1 MLPQTSVKPQVTVLD
16 LEAGHLAPSNS
27 QFQKASS
34 AETIEVKD
42 DRSTTSTSVTSS
54 AATGSVKNS
63 PMHNRLRQL
72 AQPRPITGLLAL
84 LVVFG
89 DLDRIEQAS
98 RRPVEK
104 WIVQPTVYLAIAT
117 AVANSAISY
126 AFTQA
131 AVVAWFHRASNG
143 TTILALERSWEASYS
158 VVHAISQG
166 RNTSLVAI
174 AAILVAMMIVDGPL
188 LQRASTVVAA
198 TQSNTMTLNFT
209 LSPEVPKG
217 LSGLWQYENL
227 MISNAAIQVGQD
239 FTMKS
244 PIALAVEPPCSGSC
258 VAKLLGPGIVKTN
271 RSTKSWQITK
281 SMYFDPN
288 ATWGS
293 QGAQGDAFYWSK
305 RDREGINPFFY
316 VSVNTHDRG
325 LNGTAAYQSE
335 GTLLRVAIMD
345 LRNSSG
351 TYTETSCWL
360 LPAVLEYDVQFDDV
374 GHVKVLSDT
383 TSTGRLVALTN
394 NTLAPDNSPQHLSL
408 LQPSTIDWFTM
419 YLEMY
424 AGSFVEAYLFNNGSA
439 WACNFNTMNAQ
450 SLKYT
455 NWLNNTDPLDVAWYD
470 PTTDMM
476 NDMNDMMFRAAVLS
490 SSWANLTQ
498 LIDPGLSAEQSVTA
512 NQTVT
517 QNVYRADFRWYAAAT
532 ALEILVALAVL
543 PLFWGWWRLDR
554 HVSFSPISF
563 GLALNAPLFRE
574 ADPAEGARGAI
585 KQLGHTHVRY
595 GVVVNDEPGDGCVP
609 DGNRKRLDNVT
620 RIGIAES
627 RYVVAM

>member
-1 MLPQTSVKPQVTVLD
+1 MAPQFTVLD
-16 LEAGHLAPSNS
+16 LEAGQLAPSAS
-27 QFQKASS
+27 QFHKASLT
-34 AETIEVKD
+34 ETIEVKD
-42 DRSTTSTSVTSS
+42 DQSTTSASVTSS
-54 AATGSVKNS
+54 AATESVKNS
-63 PMHNRLRQL
+63 PMYNRLRQL

-84 LVVFG
+84 LIVFG
-89 DLDRIEQAS
+89 CVFFTLAILIAS
-98 RRPVEK
+98 NKRPVDK

-131 AVVAWFHRASNG
+131 AVVAWFYRASKG
-143 TTILALERSWEASYS
+143 TTILGLERSWEASYS

-174 AAILVAMMIVDGPL
+174 AAIFVAMMIVDGPL
-188 LQRASTVVAA
+188 LQRASTVVVA

-217 LSGLWQYENL
+217 LSGLWQYKNL

-244 PIALAVEPPCSGSC
+244 PIALAVNPPCSGSC
-258 VAKLLGPGIVKTN
+258 AAKLLGLGVIKTN
-271 RSTKSWQITK
+271 CSTRSWPVTK

-305 RDREGINPFFY
+305 GGRDGINPFFY
-316 VSVNTHDRG
+316 VSVDYHHRG
-325 LNGTAAYQSE
+325 KNGTAAYQSE
-335 GTLLRVAIMD
+335 GTVLRSANMD

-360 LPAVLEYDVQFDDV
+360 LPAVLEYDVQFDDA

-383 TSTGRLVALTN
+383 TSTARPVALAN
-394 NTLAPDNSPQHLSL
+394 NTIARDDSSQHLSL
-408 LQPSTIDWFTM
+408 LQPSTTDWFTM

-424 AGSFVEAYLFNNGSA
+424 AGSFVEAYLLDNGSA
-439 WACNFNTMNAQ
+439 WACNFGTMNAQ

-455 NWLNNTDPLDVAWYD
+455 NFLNNTNPLDVAWYD
-470 PTTDMM
+470 PTADMM

-517 QNVYRADFRWYAAAT
+517 QNVYHADFRWYAAAT

-563 GLALNAPLFRE
+563 GLALNAPLLRE
-574 ADPAEGARGAI
+574 TDPTEGARGAI
-585 KQLGHTHVRY
+585 KQLGHTQVRY
-595 GVVVNDEPGDGCVP
+595 GVVMDYESGKGCVS
-609 DGNRKRLDNVT
+609 DGDRKRLENVR